1 MNKKCKILVAGAS
14 GMVGSAIIRQLLS
27 VGYSNV
33 LGTYHSH
40 MPEGIIFVQNG
51 NPEKTPEGLT
61 LVKLDLT
68 EQKSVDAFFGKK
80 KPEYVFL
87 AAARV
92 GGINANNTYPAQ
104 FINDNLLIQCNTIHA
119 AYKTG
124 VERFLFLGS
133 SCIYPKLAPQ
143 PMKEEYM
150 LTGILETTNEPYAIA
165 KIAGIKMCEAYNRQY
180 GTRYMAVMPTNLFGP
195 NDNFDLENAHVL
207 PALIRKFHEAK
218 VAGKKE
224 VVIWG
229 TGTPKREFL
238 HVDDMAE
245 ASVFVM
251 NLEEKTAAE
260 YFFNYPRPCF
270 VNVGVGMDCTI
281 KELAHTVQHVLEYKG
296 KIAFDLSKPDGTPRK
311 LLDISKMNRLGWVSK
326 IGFEDGIQSAYE
338 WYLRQLVDL

>member
-1 MNKKCKILVAGAS
+1 L
-14 GMVGSAIIRQLLS
+14 
-27 VGYSNV
+27 
-33 LGTYHSH
+33 
-40 MPEGIIFVQNG
+40 QNG
-51 NPEKTPEGLT
+51 SPAKTPEGLR
-61 LVKLDLT
+61 LARLDLT
-68 EQKSVDAFFGKK
+68 EQRYVVAFFGKEN
-80 KPEYVFL
+80 PQYVFL

-92 GGINANNTYPAQ
+92 GGIHANNTYPAQ

-124 VERFLFLGS
+124 VDRFLFLGS

-180 GTRYMAVMPTNLFGP
+180 GTRYMAVMPTNLYGP
-195 NDNFDLENAHVL
+195 NDNFDLDNAHVL

-251 NLEEKTAAE
+251 NLQDSTAAE
-260 YFFNYPRPCF
+260 HFFNYPRPCY
-270 VNVGVGMDCTI
+270 VNVGVGVDCTI
-281 KELAHTVQHVLEYKG
+281 KELARTVQHVLKYEG
-296 KIAFDLSKPDGTPRK
+296 KITFDRSKPDGTPRK
-311 LLDISKMNRLGWVSK
+311 LLDISKMNQLGWVSK
-326 IGFEDGIQSAYE
+326 IGFEDGIKNAYE
-338 WYLRQLVDL
+338 WYLGQAGKG